1 MNAIEILKETWQE
14 YIARRKLERT
24 PIVEISWSEELR
36 THVVRFGEAP
46 RGKVWIDETVWID
59 ELGNRRDS

>member
-24 PIVEISWSEELR
+24 PAIII
-36 THVVRFGEAP
+36 TRFPDG
-46 RGKVWIDETVWID
+46 TLWID
-59 ELGNRRDS
+59 ELVVCRDS